1 MLRGKLGKPTKPD
14 EMITQLTDCLNAK
27 TIATQMLNEE
37 LEDPSCVQSYHLPCE
52 PTLMELTTECPVSS
66 WTT

>member
-1 MLRGKLGKPTKPD
+1 
-14 EMITQLTDCLNAK
+14 MITQLTDCLNAK